1 MKMKMTLKLKQVA
14 AAMTVACSVGAVQ
27 AQTQAPGVT
36 IYGVVDTGLEYL
48 TNVDAAGNSQTRMPS
63 LTGLVPSRLGFR
75 GNEDLGD
82 GLSAVFTLESG
93 ILVDTGALGQGG
105 RLFGRQAFV
114 GLSSRELGML
124 TFGRL
129 YTMTAAALQTD
140 TIGPSLYALASLDS
154 YLANARA
161 DNALG
166 YLGRFGGLTVGATY
180 SFGRDTAGVPG
191 VPNPGATLCPG
202 ESATGS
208 KACKEW
214 SALLKYDTSSWGAA
228 ASYDE
233 LSGGPGET
241 LGLVSSSFKD
251 KRALVNGWAKFG
263 DLRVNAGV
271 VNRRRNTA
279 TDLKSNLWFIGG
291 SYPVMPRLTLAAE
304 FHRLDMKGS
313 SNDTDLL
320 VLRSVYNLSK
330 RSAVYAMLGIGKNA
344 GTAAR
349 SVSAGGTV
357 GAGMNQTGLMA
368 GISHSF

>member
-1 MKMKMTLKLKQVA
+1 MKMTVKLKQVA
-14 AAMTVACSVGAVQ
+14 ATMVVACSVGAVH
-27 AQTQAPGVT
+27 AQSQVPGVT
-36 IYGVVDTGLEYL
+36 VYGVVDTGLEYL
-48 TNVDAAGNSQTRMPS
+48 TNSDAAGNSLTRMPS

-75 GNEDLGD
+75 GNEDLGE
-82 GLSAVFTLESG
+82 GLSVVFTLESG

-105 RLFGRQAFV
+105 RMFGRQAFI
-114 GLSSRELGML
+114 GLSSRELGTL

-140 TIGPSLYALASLDS
+140 TIGPSLYSMSSLDS
-154 YLANARA
+154 YLSNARA

-166 YLGRFGGLTVGATY
+166 YLGRFGGLTIGATY

-191 VPNPGATLCPG
+191 VANPGATLCPG
-202 ESATGS
+202 ESAADS

-214 SALLKYDTSSWGAA
+214 SALLKYDTGSWGTA
-228 ASYDE
+228 ASYEE

-241 LGLVSSSFKD
+241 LGLVSSSYKD
-251 KRALVNGWAKFG
+251 KRVIVNSWAKFG

-271 VNRRRNTA
+271 VSRRRNTA

-291 SYPVMPRLTLAAE
+291 SYPVMPHLTLAAE
-304 FHRLDMKGS
+304 LHRLDTKD
-313 SNDTDLL
+313 SNSDTDLL
-320 VLRSVYNLSK
+320 VLRGVYNLSK
-330 RSAVYAMLGIGKNA
+330 RSAVYAMVGIGKNS

-368 GISHSF
+368 GISHNF

>member
-1 MKMKMTLKLKQVA
+1 MKMKMKMIVQLKQVA
-14 AAMTVACSVGAVQ
+14 AAMAVACSAGAVQ
-27 AQTQAPGVT
+27 AQAPGVT
-36 IYGVVDTGLEYL
+36 IYGVVDTGVEYL
-48 TNVDAAGNSQTRMPS
+48 TNFNAAGDSQTRMPS
-63 LTGLVPSRLGFR
+63 VTGLVPSRLGFR

-93 ILVDTGALGQGG
+93 IQVDTGALSQGG
-105 RLFGRQAFV
+105 RLFGRQALV
-114 GLSSRELGML
+114 GLSSREFGTI

-140 TIGPSLYALASLDS
+140 TIGPSLYSMSSLDS
-154 YLANARA
+154 YLSNSRA

-191 VPNPGATLCPG
+191 VANPGATLCPG
-202 ESATGS
+202 ESATDS

-214 SALLKYDTSSWGAA
+214 SALLKYDTSSWGVAT
-228 ASYDE
+228 SYDE
-233 LSGGPGET
+233 LSGGPAET

-251 KRALVNGWAKFG
+251 KRAVVNGWAKFG

-291 SYPVMPRLTLAAE
+291 AYPVMPRLTLAAE

>member
-1 MKMKMTLKLKQVA
+1 MTKKTMQMMA
-14 AAMTVACSVGAVQ
+14 AFALACSLGAVQ
-27 AQTQAPGVT
+27 AQTPGVT
-36 IYGVVDTGLEYL
+36 VYGVVDTGLEYL
-48 TNVDAAGNSQTRMPS
+48 TNYDAAGNSQTRVPS

-75 GNEDLGD
+75 GSEDLGG
-82 GLSAVFTLESG
+82 GLNAVFTLESG
-93 ILVDTGALGQGG
+93 IQLDSGALGQGG

-114 GLSSRELGML
+114 GLSSREFGTLTLG
-124 TFGRL
+124 RI
-129 YTMTAAALQTD
+129 YTMTLSALMTD
-140 TIGPSLYALASLDS
+140 TMGPAIYALASLDP

-191 VPNPGATLCPG
+191 VPNPGATLCAG
-202 ESATGS
+202 ESAADS
-208 KACKEW
+208 QACREW
-214 SALLKYDTSSWGAA
+214 SALIKYDSSQWGVA
-228 ASYDE
+228 ASHDA

-241 LGLVSSSFKD
+241 LGLASSSFKD
-251 KRALVNGWAKFG
+251 KRSIASGWMKFG

-271 VNRRRNTA
+271 VRRHRNTA
-279 TDLKSNLWFIGG
+279 VELKSNLWFVGA

-313 SNDTDLL
+313 NNDTDLL
-320 VLRSVYNLSK
+320 VLRGVYDLSK
-330 RSAVYAMLGIGKNA
+330 RSAIYATIGLGRNS

-349 SVSAGGTV
+349 SVSSGGAV
-357 GAGMNQTGLMA
+357 GPGMNQTGLMV